1 MSGNWEMVIG
11 IETHVELSTRTK
23 AFCACEN
30 AYGAP
35 PNTHVC
41 PLCMGLP
48 GALPVLN
55 AEMVRL
61 AVKAGLALECTIHR
75 ESRFDRKNYFYPDL
89 PKAYQITQFYHPLC
103 EAGRV
108 NIRTAEGEKTIGIT
122 RIHMEEDAGKL
133 SHGENASLLDMNRC
147 GVPLIEIVSEPD
159 MRSPEE
165 ASAYLKKLRAILV
178 CAGISPCR
186 MNEGNFRADVNLS
199 VRRPGEPFG
208 VRTEMKNLNSFQSV
222 ERAIRAEYERQTALL
237 ESGGEVVQETRRF
250 DQKTGQTYSMRKKED
265 SADYRYFPEPDI
277 PWLMLT
283 DEEIELIRGTLP
295 ILPDRQRQNL
305 LERYGLTEYA
315 ADLLTEEQW
324 LADYFTE
331 AAKTAK
337 DPVALANLLLGE
349 CFALMNAQGLESLP
363 VSPANL
369 AALSNLM
376 AEGRVNSS
384 TGKKILA
391 ALFEEDQSPTAYAEK
406 NDLFLLTDEAV
417 LSDIVKKTLDT
428 CPDMV
433 ASYLGGKLTAEKA
446 LMGRAMSMTRGKA
459 EPETL
464 RRLMLA
470 GLEKRKQ
477 EKNSLM

>member
-1 MSGNWEMVIG
+1 MPEKWEMIIG
-11 IETHVELSTRTK
+11 IETHVELATRTK

-30 AYGAP
+30 IYGAP

-103 EAGRV
+103 EGGRV
-108 NIRTAEGEKTIGIT
+108 NIRTAEGEKAIGIT

-133 SHGENASLLDMNRC
+133 THGENASLLDMNRC

-165 ASAYLKKLRAILV
+165 ASAYLRKLRAILV

-199 VRRPGEPFG
+199 VRRPGQPFG

-222 ERAIRAEYERQTALL
+222 ERAIRAEFQRQTALL

-250 DQKTGQTYSMRKKED
+250 DQKTGQTYSMRKKEN

-277 PWLMLT
+277 PPLILT
-283 DEEIELIRGTLP
+283 ETEIEVIRQTLP
-295 ILPDRQRQNL
+295 VLPDAQRQAL
-305 LERYGLTEYA
+305 ISRYGLTEYA
-315 ADLLTEEQW
+315 AGLLTEEQW
-324 LADYFTE
+324 LADYFTG
-331 AAKTAK
+331 AAQSAK
-337 DPVALANLLLGE
+337 DPAALANLLLGE
-349 CFALMNAQGLESLP
+349 CFALMNARGLETLP
-363 VSPANL
+363 VAPANL

-376 AEGRVNSS
+376 AESRVNSS

-391 ALFEEDQSPTAYAEK
+391 ALFEEDQNPVAYAEK
-406 NDLFLLTDEAV
+406 NDLFLLTDEAL
-417 LSDIVKKTLDT
+417 LSGIVEKTLES

-433 ASYLGGKLTAEKA
+433 AGYLGGKVTVEKA
-446 LMGRAMSMTRGKA
+446 LMGRAMGMTRGKA

-464 RRLMLA
+464 RRLMLVA
-470 GLEKRKQ
+470 LEKMKQ
-477 EKNSLM
+477 EKNSPM